1 MLPLHRWRL
10 QIPASSDAGIF
21 LNTDNID
28 RLNEIFLD
36 QEGDGVFTVF
46 TNESGP
52 ANEIGIR
59 VRNVEFGTP
68 AQNVP
73 VNFEI
78 REPNQNRPSGSMLNT
93 RMSQSNQFGIAKVT
107 VIGGPLPSY
116 FEIYI
121 SSPQRNQ
128 PQRNLVQRPV

>member
-1 MLPLHRWRL
+1 MVSP
-10 QIPASSDAGIF
+10 F
-21 LNTDNID
+21 
-28 RLNEIFLD
+28 
-36 QEGDGVFTVF
+36 F

-68 AQNVP
+68 AECPCQ
-73 VNFEI
+73 FEI

-107 VIGGPLPSY
+107 SLWTTAAYFLY
-116 FEIYI
+116 FE
-121 SSPQRNQ
+121 SPNEKLAHLQSELGTTMRVWRPHRWTRTSQ
-128 PQRNLVQRPV
+128 TDEHFVSKDERNL